1 MATLKKYYKKG
12 NKRADET
19 WNIVI
24 GFTHNGKVSFMPT
37 TTYVPPKK
45 TWHDILKLKML
56 LSLTSVMTGLK
67 YIGN

>member
-37 TTYVPPKK
+37 TTYVPQKK
-45 TWHDILKLKML
+45 TWHDILKFKIL
-56 LSLTSVMTGLK
+56 LSLISVMTGLK